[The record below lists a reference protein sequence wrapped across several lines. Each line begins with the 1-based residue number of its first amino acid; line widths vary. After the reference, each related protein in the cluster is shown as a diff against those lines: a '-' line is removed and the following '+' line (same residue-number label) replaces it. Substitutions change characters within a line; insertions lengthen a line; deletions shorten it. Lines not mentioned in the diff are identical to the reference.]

1 MTTVKIRKVGNSLG
15 LILPA
20 ELIERLN
27 LKENDVLQLMLEQDG
42 LHLTPFDPEF
52 SEWAQAYR
60 NTERKFRNTLRELA
74 K

>member
-20 ELIERLN
+20 DLIERLN
-27 LKENDVLQLMLEQDG
+27 LKENDVLQLMTEQDG

-52 SEWAQAYR
+52 AEWAQAYR
-60 NTERKFRNTLRELA
+60 NTERKFRNTLKELA